1 MLASSVPIPC
11 CEPDFKVEQPVHRP
25 RHDGLCQGPFR
36 PPFARSRE
44 IQAQPHRMVALVEM
58 RNGAVS
64 VSQVRDAWRKYPHV
78 RRIAAAISQS
88 QRVVPAERSRP
99 CHILE
104 SEQPVSQLT
113 YRAGKPQSTQV
124 QELRTQVEPTD
135 SVVSDASHRR
145 RCGATPAFQQW
156 HWMRS
161 ARRRR
166 ERTEVRCYPAR
177 IEPAASRN

>member
-1 MLASSVPIPC
+1 
-11 CEPDFKVEQPVHRP
+11 
-25 RHDGLCQGPFR
+25 
-36 PPFARSRE
+36 
-44 IQAQPHRMVALVEM
+44 MVALVEM

-113 YRAGKPQSTQV
+113 YRAGKPPVSYTHLDVYKGQKYN
-124 QELRTQVEPTD
+124 D
-135 SVVSDASHRR
+135 SWVDAFYACSSMSD
-145 RCGATPAFQQW
+145 C
-156 HWMRS
+156 
-161 ARRRR
+161 
-166 ERTEVRCYPAR
+166 
-177 IEPAASRN
+177 